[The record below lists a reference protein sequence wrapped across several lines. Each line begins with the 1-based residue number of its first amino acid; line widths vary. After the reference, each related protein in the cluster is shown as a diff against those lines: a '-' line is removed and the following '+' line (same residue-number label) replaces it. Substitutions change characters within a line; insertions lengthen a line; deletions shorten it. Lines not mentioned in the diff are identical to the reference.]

1 MKKDILDEYEY
12 LLSDLLTVIGTLKIV
27 HRWLDDKLDYYEFER
42 LKAQHADVLCL
53 AIGQLDY
60 LTKWHQE
67 VIAREYK

>member
-1 MKKDILDEYEY
+1 MKNNILDEYEHLVSE
-12 LLSDLLTVIGTLKIV
+12 LLMITGALEIV

-53 AIGQLDY
+53 VIAQLDH

-67 VIAREYK
+67 VISREYQ